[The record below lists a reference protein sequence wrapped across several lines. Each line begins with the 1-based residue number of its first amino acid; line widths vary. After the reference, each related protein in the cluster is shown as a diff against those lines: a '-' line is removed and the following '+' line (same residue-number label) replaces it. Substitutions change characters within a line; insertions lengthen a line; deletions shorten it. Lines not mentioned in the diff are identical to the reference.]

1 MNTFL
6 ETETDS
12 TKVEFRLTGTGILLD
27 KNSFYVRES
36 LINGL
41 LMGALLVALIMAL
54 LFKNLKLLLISLLPN
69 IFPLLFAAALLGY
82 LNIPLEATI
91 SVVFAIVFGIAVD
104 DTIHF
109 LGRYKVGM
117 NAGLSKE
124 EALKVTFNE
133 TGRALVITTLSL
145 FFGFMVLL
153 FSIHAPSMTIGLLV
167 SVTLLTALILD
178 LLLLP
183 VLIRKLL

>member
-1 MNTFL
+1 M
-6 ETETDS
+6 S
-12 TKVEFRLTGTGILLD
+12 GTGILLD

-41 LMGALLVALIMAL
+41 LMGSLLVAIIMVF
-54 LFKNLKLLLISLLPN
+54 LFRNFKLLLISLLPN
-69 IFPLLFAAALLGY
+69 VLPLLFAAGLLGY
-82 LNIPLEATI
+82 LNNPLEATI

-109 LGRYKVGM
+109 LGRYKVGIA
-117 NAGLSKE
+117 NGLTKE
-124 EALKVTFNE
+124 EALEITFVE
-133 TGRALVITTLSL
+133 TGRALVITTLAL

-153 FSIHAPSMTIGLLV
+153 FSIHQPSMTIGLLV
-167 SVTLLTALILD
+167 SVTLLAALVLD